1 MTTVGSGLFK
11 GVAVVIDNGIGTG
24 EAIDHIIS
32 NISASGGHAI
42 QLLKLPADDYDLEHF
57 SRVSFFIMDWNLHNQ
72 DGVPLE
78 AGVRLPGELNRA
90 MVEEN
95 IAFLK
100 RLRRSRHAPVFIF
113 TNEDP
118 EVVRDEL
125 GSDAD
130 LQASLADSH
139 ILVKS
144 KSEVKDRLYEVLDE
158 WARQTPSVFT
168 LRSWE
173 RIYSR
178 AANEL
183 FIDLHNT
190 TPFWPVLM
198 WQTFGADGVPPQI
211 EMNRLIN
218 RLVESR
224 MGPLD
229 VDLGPYLEDVDRTFA
244 ERPDDYRQTMFRVLE
259 GERFLRAHR
268 LEASTFA
275 PGDVFGVPV
284 GDGRTTYWI
293 NIRPECDCL
302 RGGDSHELYLL
313 AAKTVQDIESQI
325 DPTFGTIGGEKDNEA
340 IVYAMMG
347 GESFSIKLKDVRVR
361 TLKAMRD
368 QKYER
373 VGRLL
378 PPFITRVQ
386 QRYAA
391 YVQRPGLPRIP
402 PAMHRAPAQ
411 GPTA

>member
-1 MTTVGSGLFK
+1 
-11 GVAVVIDNGIGTG
+11 
-24 EAIDHIIS
+24 
-32 NISASGGHAI
+32 
-42 QLLKLPADDYDLEHF
+42 
-57 SRVSFFIMDWNLHNQ
+57 
-72 DGVPLE
+72 
-78 AGVRLPGELNRA
+78 
-90 MVEEN
+90 
-95 IAFLK
+95 
-100 RLRRSRHAPVFIF
+100 
-113 TNEDP
+113 
-118 EVVRDEL
+118 
-125 GSDAD
+125 
-130 LQASLADSH
+130 
-139 ILVKS
+139 VKS

-158 WARQTPSVFT
+158 WARQPPSVFT

-173 RIYSR
+173 KIYAR

-190 TPFWPVLM
+190 TPYWPVLM

-218 RLVESR
+218 RLVEAR

-229 VDLGPYLEDVDRTFA
+229 ADLGPYLEDIDRTIA
-244 ERPDDYRQTMFRVLE
+244 ERPDVYRQSMFRVLE

-268 LEASTFA
+268 LEAGIYA
-275 PGDVFGVPV
+275 PGDVFGITAEA
-284 GDGRTTYWI
+284 GRSTYWI

-302 RGGDSHELYLL
+302 RGGDSHEIYLL
-313 AAKTVQDIESQI
+313 AAKPVKDIESQI
-325 DPTFGTIGGEKDNEA
+325 DPTFGTIIGEKDNEA
-340 IVYAMMG
+340 SVYAMMG

-402 PAMHRAPAQ
+402 PALHRAAAQ
-411 GPTA
+411 GQSA